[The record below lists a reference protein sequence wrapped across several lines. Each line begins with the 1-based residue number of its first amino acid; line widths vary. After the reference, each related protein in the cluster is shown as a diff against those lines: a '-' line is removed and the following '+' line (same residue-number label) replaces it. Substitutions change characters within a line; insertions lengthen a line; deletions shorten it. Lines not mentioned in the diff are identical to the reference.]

1 MIESMAPLR
10 VLIVE
15 DEAITAMMLKQS
27 LIASGFEVLGVA
39 ATGEDAII
47 AAKKSPPDLVLMDIR
62 LADGIDGITAAVT
75 INNNIPIIF
84 MTAFVDKVTI
94 TRAREIRPV
103 AILEKPLN
111 MTELV
116 SLISTVGG

>member
-10 VLIVE
+10 ILIVE

-27 LIASGFEVLGVA
+27 LTTSGFEVLGVA

-47 AAKKSPPDLVLMDIR
+47 AAKKSQPDLVLMDIR
-62 LADGIDGITAAVT
+62 LADDIDGITAAVT

>member
-10 VLIVE
+10 ILIVE